1 MTGEMTPELQT
12 AIDDYND
19 NLINIAQKILSL
31 KINNVSEIEVKHLWN
46 LFDEMSVINNIKSRR
61 TTEKL
66 LEKIINEY
74 GIILQDYRDQGEE
87 NNEFTKDK

>member
-12 AIDDYND
+12 AVDNYNN
-19 NLINIAQKILSL
+19 NLEDIAQKILNL
-31 KINNVSEIEVKHLWN
+31 KINNTSEIEVKHLWN

-66 LEKIINEY
+66 LEKVINEY
-74 GIILQDYRDQGEE
+74 GIILQDYRYKEE
-87 NNEFTKDK
+87 

>member
-12 AIDDYND
+12 AVDNYNN
-19 NLINIAQKILSL
+19 NLEDIAQKIINL
-31 KINNVSEIEVKHLWN
+31 KINNTSEIEVKHLWN

-66 LEKIINEY
+66 LEKVINEY
-74 GIILQDYRDQGEE
+74 GIILQDYRDKEE
-87 NNEFTKDK
+87 

>member
-12 AIDDYND
+12 AVDNYNN
-19 NLINIAQKILSL
+19 NLEDIAQKILNL
-31 KINNVSEIEVKHLWN
+31 KINNTSEIEVKHLWN

-66 LEKIINEY
+66 LEKVINEY
-74 GIILQDYRDQGEE
+74 GIILQDYRDKEE
-87 NNEFTKDK
+87 